1 MSAVMPPDRLPRL
14 PNWAP
19 VIGADAVFSAE
30 ECAAVAALVD
40 RTRDGGVVEG
50 PGEGPEKG
58 REEGR
63 GGGQG
68 QEAYRK
74 SRVAWLRPS
83 PETSWVFAKA
93 QGFVEQANAH
103 AYRMELAGYTEP
115 LQVAEYGPG
124 EYYDWHLDLGPDRLS
139 IRKLSF
145 IVQLTDPAA
154 YEGGGVELMAARE
167 PYALPKGLGTMA
179 VFPTYLLHR
188 VTPVTRG
195 LRKSLVGWIG
205 GPHFR

>member
-1 MSAVMPPDRLPRL
+1 MPPPDLPRL
-14 PNWAP
+14 ANWMP
-19 VIGADAVFSAE
+19 VVGADGVFSPE
-30 ECAAVAALVD
+30 ECAAVEALVD
-40 RTRDGGVVEG
+40 RTRDGLIVEG
-50 PGEGPEKG
+50 Q
-58 REEGR
+58 
-63 GGGQG
+63 GGGARDGQG
-68 QEAYRK
+68 NAGYRD

-83 PETSWVFAKA
+83 PETNWVFAKA

-124 EYYDWHLDLGPDRLS
+124 QFYDWHLDLGRDRLS

-154 YEGGGVELMAARE
+154 YEGGGVELLCARE
-167 PYALPKGLGTMA
+167 PYPLPNGLGSMA

-205 GPHFR
+205 GPHLR